1 MSLQADVNRLL
12 NDAVDK
18 GDVPGVIAMATDG
31 RDILYQGAFGKR
43 ELGGSAPMEL
53 DTVCWIHSMTKAI
66 TGTCLMQLV
75 EQGRI
80 GLDDDTGKIVPAHAH
95 PKVLEG
101 FDDEGQ
107 PRLRPAKGAITLRRL
122 LTHTAGFVY
131 DTWNADLLRY
141 MSVTRTSRSDSFEKP
156 EKCLPL
162 GFDPGTRWEYG
173 INLEWAGKVLEAIT
187 GDTLDAY
194 MQKNVLQPL
203 GMRSTGYLL
212 RPEIMD
218 RLSGVHQ
225 RHRDGRLEAVA
236 FDPPQRPKDFLGGGG
251 LYSTAPDYIRFIRM
265 LMNGGTL
272 EGTQILKP
280 ETVAV
285 MGQNHI
291 GDIDVRVLHAA
302 RPEQSNVVDLF
313 PGQRLKWGL
322 SFMLN
327 TEDVPGRRRA
337 GTLSWAGLR
346 NSYFWIDPKSG
357 IGGTIMTQLL
367 PFADPTVLDLYDR
380 FERAVFSARTA

>member
-1 MSLQADVNRLL
+1 MSLQADVDQLL
-12 NDAVDK
+12 SAAVDR
-18 GDVPGVIAMATDG
+18 GEVPGVIAMATDG

-43 ELGGSAPMEL
+43 EIGGEASMTV

-66 TGTCLMQLV
+66 TATCLMQLV

-80 GLDDDTGKIVPAHAH
+80 GLDDDTGKILPAHAE

-101 FDDEGQ
+101 FDGEGKPQ
-107 PRLRPAKGAITLRRL
+107 LRPARGAITLRRL

-131 DTWNADLLRY
+131 DTWNANLLRY
-141 MSVTRTSRSDSFEKP
+141 MTETRVSRSESFERP
-156 EKCLPL
+156 DKCLPL

-203 GMRSTGYLL
+203 GMLSTGYLL

-225 RHRDGRLEAVA
+225 RHGDGRLEAVT
-236 FDPPQRPKDFLGGGG
+236 FNPPQRQKDFLGGGG
-251 LYSTAPDYIRFIRM
+251 LYGSAPDYIRFIRM
-265 LMNGGTL
+265 LMGGGTL
-272 EGTQILKP
+272 DGVQILKP
-280 ETVAV
+280 ETVAL
-285 MGQNHI
+285 MEQNHI
-291 GDIDVRVLHAA
+291 GEIDVRVLNSA

-322 SFMLN
+322 SFMIN
-327 TEDVPGRRRA
+327 TEDVPGRRKA

-346 NSYFWIDPKSG
+346 NTYFWIDPQTG
-357 IGGTIMTQLL
+357 VGGTIMAQLL
-367 PFADPTVLDLYDR
+367 PFADPIVLGLYDG
-380 FERAVFSARTA
+380 FERAVFASRAS